1 MQERLQVN
9 KDELKIKSLPWLK
22 MIREQILINTDTK
35 SQYIK
40 EIALKNVFFLG
51 GNCCQHTFL
60 VYKCQILLG
69 WKRYFFNGF
78 EITEKTLLHCY
89 SELTRWGSTLCHL
102 LKLICFNFKKSRFR
116 VKNKTRK
123 WLTIKLK
130 VWISNTHLNH

>member
-51 GNCCQHTFL
+51 VN
-60 VYKCQILLG
+60 
-69 WKRYFFNGF
+69 
-78 EITEKTLLHCY
+78 
-89 SELTRWGSTLCHL
+89 
-102 LKLICFNFKKSRFR
+102 
-116 VKNKTRK
+116 
-123 WLTIKLK
+123 
-130 VWISNTHLNH
+130 